1 MNTTTRTL
9 ALTLAAI
16 AGTATI
22 HTATAAATPNCTGR
36 AALNTITIDIHDG
49 TYTATFIPTAGCD
62 NTAVTIAAHDTAHL
76 TWDPTEVQP
85 LIASMTV
92 TASAGR
98 LEWTLPAGVAPR
110 CRLQL
115 DFVTG
120 PALDVVDGAHR
131 YNETAIGGTSNRL
144 IDARYTDS
152 ACAPTT
158 TTSTPPAP
166 KEPPASA
173 PTTVTWVDQMP
184 PATVTPMPQ
193 PPGIDT
199 PSTSP
204 VPDVELTDDPTPY
217 TAVPTPTLPVT
228 GSNSLQLLW
237 AGGAA
242 LALGIITLG
251 LAKCRRQNVAT
262 HNAHL
267 RNMESE

>member
-1 MNTTTRTL
+1 MNTTTRTI

-76 TWDPTEVQP
+76 TWDPTETQP

-92 TASAGR
+92 PASAGR
-98 LEWTLPAGVAPR
+98 LEWTLPAGVAR

-120 PALDVVDGAHR
+120 PALDVVDGAYR

-152 ACAPTT
+152 PCAQTT

-166 KEPPASA
+166 TEPPASA
-173 PTTVTWVDQMP
+173 PTTVTWIDQMP

-204 VPDVELTDDPTPY
+204 VTDVELTDDPTPY
-217 TAVPTPTLPVT
+217 TAVPTTPALPVT

-242 LALGIITLG
+242 LALGVITLG
-251 LAKCRRQNVAT
+251 LSRCRRQNGAT
-262 HNAHL
+262 HKE
-267 RNMESE
+267 RNFDAS

>member
-1 MNTTTRTL
+1 MNTTRTI

-22 HTATAAATPNCTGR
+22 GTATAAATTNCNGR
-36 AALNTITIDIHDG
+36 AALNAITIDIHDS
-49 TYTATFIPTAGCD
+49 TYTATFTPTPGCD
-62 NTAVTIAAHDTAHL
+62 NTPITIAAHDTAHL

-92 TASAGR
+92 PASAGR

-144 IDARYTDS
+144 IDARYTE
-152 ACAPTT
+152 APCTP
-158 TTSTPPAP
+158 TTSTPT
-166 KEPPASA
+166 S
-173 PTTVTWVDQMP
+173 TTVTSLPPVTVTRVTELP
-184 PATVTPMPQ
+184 PATLPPV
-193 PPGIDT
+193 PPGQPVTTLPDGLDLVGLI
-199 PSTSP
+199 PS
-204 VPDVELTDDPTPY
+204 PTPY
-217 TAVPTPTLPVT
+217 TAVPTPPRLPET
-228 GSNSLQLLW
+228 GADMGIKVMLGAGLIFFGGLLT
-237 AGGAA
+237 A
-242 LALGIITLG
+242 L
-251 LAKCRRQNVAT
+251 RRHGAT
-262 HNAHL
+262 HQHPV

>member
-1 MNTTTRTL
+1 MNTTRTI

-22 HTATAAATPNCTGR
+22 HTATAAATPNCNGTAAITNTTINITDHTYR
-36 AALNTITIDIHDG
+36 ATWT
-49 TYTATFIPTAGCD
+49 TRPGCD
-62 NTAVTIAAHDTAHL
+62 NTPITIAAHDTAQL

-85 LIASMTV
+85 LIASHTV
-92 TASAGR
+92 PASAGR

-152 ACAPTT
+152 DCTPTT

-166 KEPPASA
+166 TEPPASA
-173 PTTVTWVDQMP
+173 PTTATWIDQMP

-204 VPDVELTDDPTPY
+204 VPDVQLTDDPTPY
-217 TAVPTPTLPVT
+217 TAVPTLPVT

-237 AGGAA
+237 AGAAA

>member
-1 MNTTTRTL
+1 MNHTTRTL
-9 ALTLAAI
+9 TTLTALTLAGI
-16 AGTATI
+16 ALAPS
-22 HTATAAATPNCTGR
+22 AAATPSCTGR
-36 AALNTITIDIHDG
+36 AALNTIDIALTDT
-49 TYTATFIPTAGCD
+49 TYTATYTPTPGCE
-62 NTAVTIAAHDTAHL
+62 TADVTIAAHDTAHL
-76 TWDPTEVQP
+76 TWDPTETQP

-115 DFVTG
+115 DLVTG

-131 YNETAIGGTSNRL
+131 YNETAVGGTLNRL

-166 KEPPASA
+166 TEPPASA

-217 TAVPTPTLPVT
+217 TAVPTLPVT

-237 AGGAA
+237 AGAA
-242 LALGIITLG
+242 TLALGIITLG
-251 LAKCRRQNVAT
+251 LAKCRRKNVAT
-262 HNAHL
+262 NNAHL